1 MNNNSFFGRLK
12 FITENSDLAVAIG
25 LMLILGVM
33 IIPIPPLMLD
43 FMIALTLS
51 AAIIILLVSVYS
63 KRPLDFSTFP
73 TVLLVMT
80 LFRLSLNVASTR
92 NILLRGGTEGTSAAG
107 EIIQS
112 FGEFVVEG
120 NYIVGIII
128 FIILVIINFMVIT
141 KGAGRVAEVAA
152 RFTLDAMPGKQ
163 MAIDADLNAGL
174 INDQQAKLRRKE
186 VAEEADFYGSM
197 DGASKFVRG
206 DAIAGILITAI
217 NILGGIIVGVVQ
229 NDLGVGQAAET
240 FTLLTIG
247 DGLVS
252 QIPAIVISTAAGIIA
267 TRNTSDSALGAQMG
281 EQLKVHPKAVYIASG
296 VLLVFAMIPG
306 LPKLPF
312 LALGLGLAFLAFR
325 LDQGNIQ
332 EELDAKSKV
341 QEEKKATPDSL
352 EDLLS
357 LELVELEVGYGLVN
371 LVDSE
376 QNGDLLERITHIRK
390 QFALDWGVIIP
401 SVRIKDNLELKPGG
415 YSLKIKGI
423 EVAQGELMSDHFLA
437 MDPGSVIEKISG
449 VETVEPVFGLPA
461 VWITEEQKDD
471 AQYNGYTV
479 VDLSTVIATHLTELL
494 KSNLHE
500 LFGRQ
505 ELVRVMD
512 NFKESHPKIVD
523 DLVPDILNLGQVLKV
538 LQNLLR
544 EGVSVRD
551 LRTILESLAEH
562 GGSIKDIDGL
572 TETARQSLFRTIT
585 ESIKSENGDIP
596 LFTLDRG
603 IEESIAQNLI
613 QTDSGQQ
620 LSLDPKI
627 TQTILASLNE
637 KIEEATNMGEKM
649 VVLCSPVIRSH
660 FKRLTEKFIPNLIVV
675 SHNELS
681 PEANIRSLGTVR
693 L

>member
-1 MNNNSFFGRLK
+1 MDGFLDKLK
-12 FITENSDLAVAIG
+12 VLTQNSDLAVAVG
-25 LMLILGVM
+25 LMAVLGVM
-33 IIPIPPLMLD
+33 LIPIHPVMLD
-43 FMIALTLS
+43 IFLALIIAFS
-51 AAIIILLVSVYS
+51 IVILLISVYS
-63 KRPLDFSTFP
+63 KKPLDFSTFP
-73 TVLLVMT
+73 SVLLIST
-80 LFRLSLNVASTR
+80 LARLALNFATTK
-92 NILLRGGTEGTSAAG
+92 NILLNGGSGDDAAG
-107 EIIQS
+107 EIIKA
-112 FGEFVVEG
+112 FGNFVVGG
-120 NYIVGIII
+120 NYAVGIVA
-128 FIILVIINFMVIT
+128 FIILVTINFMVIT

-174 INDQQAKLRRKE
+174 IDEKEAKERRRE
-186 VAEEADFYGSM
+186 IADEADFYGSM

-206 DAIAGILITAI
+206 DAIAGIMITI
-217 NILGGIIVGVVQ
+217 TNILAGIYVGVAQ
-229 NDLGVGQAAET
+229 SGMDFSAAAER

-252 QIPAIVISTAAGIIA
+252 QLPALIISLAAGMIA
-267 TRNTSDSALGAQMG
+267 TRNTNDKSLGSQISS
-281 EQLKVHPKAVYIASG
+281 QFKVHPKAVYVTAG
-296 VLLVFAMIPG
+296 ALLFFALIPG

-312 LALGLGLAFLAFR
+312 LVVGGALAFVGRRIEKDNQQA
-325 LDQGNIQ
+325 
-332 EELDAKSKV
+332 EEEEKV
-341 QEEKKATPDSL
+341 KNTEEKKTTADNL
-352 EDLLS
+352 EDLLN
-357 LELVELEVGYGLVN
+357 LELVELDVGYGLVN
-371 LVDSE
+371 LVDTE

-415 YSLKIKGI
+415 YVVKIKGI
-423 EVAQGELMSDHFLA
+423 VVAQGELLIDHFMA
-437 MDPGSVIEKISG
+437 MDPGGVIEKVDGI
-449 VETVEPVFGLPA
+449 ETVEPVFGLPA
-461 VWITEEQKDD
+461 VWITEDQKDD

-479 VDLSTVIATHLTELL
+479 VDLSTVMATHLTEIL

-505 ELVRVMD
+505 ELVSIMD
-512 NFKESHPKIVD
+512 NFKETHPKIVA
-523 DLVPDILNLGQVLKV
+523 DLIPDILSLGVVLKV

-562 GGSIKDIDGL
+562 GTLIKDGDSL
-572 TETARQSLFRTIT
+572 TEACRQSLYRTIT
-585 ESIKSENGDIP
+585 ESIKSEQGDIP

-603 IEESIAQNLI
+603 IEESIANNLI
-613 QTDSGQQ
+613 QTDQGQQ
-620 LSLDPKI
+620 LSLDPKV

-637 KIEEATNMGEKM
+637 KIEEATSMGEKM
-649 VVLCSPVIRSH
+649 VVLCSPIIRAH

-681 PEANIRSLGTVR
+681 PESNIRSLGTVR